1 MKILSPLRGSQSNS
15 IESFPGLTPGAINFR
30 PLGGLFVGS
39 LLRLLISALALG
51 SLFSLAPAQT
61 DNTPFPQATELQHGP
76 PLTNQEFVQLLYQLP
91 RHPEEREKLIDDIR
105 KRGIAFPLT
114 DGLRSLV
121 ATKSG
126 NDTTLR
132 HILEE
137 ADRRRTNP
145 VVAALPPSSEGL
157 ELLELTRKATLG
169 AAERM
174 PDFLVKQNITR
185 YVAYGNT
192 KNWQPDDR
200 LTVAVSY
207 RQSAGEQYKLLSI
220 NGLAQ
225 GEEGRESSNYSDKLG
240 GTTSTGEYVS
250 ILSELFKPETQAEFQ
265 MVDTD
270 TLRGRRTIVY
280 EYVVKKELSHQMI
293 KASWAGNR
301 TVVVGFRGRV
311 WIDREANRV
320 LRLED
325 ISTEIPGDF
334 PVTAANSTIDYDWV
348 TINELQHLLP
358 LRAVVELT
366 ARVGSQIIQTRNE
379 ILFRGYRK
387 FGAEVKIIDIDEK
400 DFPPDKPEQTEP
412 AKPES
417 PPALKPQAP
426 KKPNLL

>member
-1 MKILSPLRGSQSNS
+1 MAFCSLL
-15 IESFPGLTPGAINFR
+15 GL
-30 PLGGLFVGS
+30 LVGLFV
-39 LLRLLISALALG
+39 SAA
-51 SLFSLAPAQT
+51 FAQT

-91 RHPEEREKLIDDIR
+91 KHPEQRDKLIDDIR

-126 NDTTLR
+126 NDADLR
-132 HILEE
+132 HTLEE

-145 VVAALPPSSEGL
+145 VVASLPPSSEGL
-157 ELLELTRKATLG
+157 ELLERTRKATLG

-220 NGLAQ
+220 NGLPQ
-225 GEEGRESSNYSDKLG
+225 GEEGRESSTYSDKLG

-250 ILSELFKPETQAEFQ
+250 ILSELFKPETQADFQ

-270 TLRGRRTIVY
+270 TLRGRRTIIY

-311 WIDREANRV
+311 WIDRETNRV

-348 TINELQHLLP
+348 SINELQHLLP

-366 ARVGSQIIQTRNE
+366 ARVGSQVTQTRNE

-400 DFPPDKPEQTEP
+400 DFPPEKPEQTEP
-412 AKPES
+412 AKPEG
-417 PPALKPQAP
+417 PPALKPQPP
-426 KKPNLL
+426 KKPNP

>member
-1 MKILSPLRGSQSNS
+1 LKYVSSLIIQRFTRIASCSLLV
-15 IESFPGLTPGAINFR
+15 L
-30 PLGGLFVGS
+30 LVGLFGS
-39 LLRLLISALALG
+39 AA
-51 SLFSLAPAQT
+51 FAQT
-61 DNTPFPQATELQHGP
+61 DNTPFPPTTELQHGP

-91 RHPEEREKLIDDIR
+91 KHPEERDKLIDDIR

-132 HILEE
+132 HTLEE

-157 ELLELTRKATLG
+157 ELLERTRKATLG

-207 RQSAGEQYKLLSI
+207 RQNAGEQYKLLSI

-270 TLRGRRTIVY
+270 TLRGHRTIVY

-366 ARVGSQIIQTRNE
+366 ARVGAQTIQTRNE

-412 AKPES
+412 AKPEG
-417 PPALKPQAP
+417 PPVLKPQPP
-426 KKPNLL
+426 KKPNL